1 MSSVMEQVECIS
13 KDILQKISEVKEGS
27 DAHKFLLIKKGIVD
41 DSLQKIINEAQIN
54 KYEYELYSLFEKCES
69 LRYKISMKE
78 RRPTDDDEDMKEYKE
93 AKEQM
98 VWIQRTKLNGVKLT
112 ELPKKQ
118 TMPTTY
124 KLC

>member
-1 MSSVMEQVECIS
+1 MEQVECIS

-27 DAHKFLLIKKGIVD
+27 DAHKFLLIKKKIVD

-78 RRPTDDDEDMKEYKE
+78 RRPTDDDEDMKAYKE
-93 AKEQM
+93 TREQM
-98 VWIQRTKLNGVKLT
+98 KWIRETKIKGVKLT
-112 ELPKKQ
+112 DRW
-118 TMPTTY
+118 Y
-124 KLC
+124 

>member
-1 MSSVMEQVECIS
+1 MSSILEQVEYIS

-27 DAHKFLLIKKGIVD
+27 NAHKFLLIKKKILD

-78 RRPTDDDEDMKEYKE
+78 HRPTDDDEDMKAYKE
-93 AKEQM
+93 AKGQM
-98 VWIQRTKLNGVKLT
+98 TWIQQTKLKGIKLT
-112 ELPKKQ
+112 DLPK
-118 TMPTTY
+118 MPV
-124 KLC
+124 

>member
-1 MSSVMEQVECIS
+1 MSSVIEQVECIS
-13 KDILQKISEVKEGS
+13 NDILQTISEVKEGS
-27 DAHKFLLIKKGIVD
+27 DAHKFLLIKKKIVD

-78 RRPTDDDEDMKEYKE
+78 RRPTDDDEDMKAYKE

-98 VWIQRTKLNGVKLT
+98 VWIQQTKLKGVKLT
-112 ELPKKQ
+112 ELPKK
-118 TMPTTY
+118 PTISV
-124 KLC
+124 